1 MVECQ
6 NPTVLFYRYQLNK
19 AREDEI
25 RAYNLKMKPTWDA
38 EKVAKDAVA
47 NREQL
52 LYLAKET
59 GVKVSVVCCC
69 KLNNTQVSDE
79 HLFRQVSSCTGRYQ
93 LLIFRCTNVHL

>member
-1 MVECQ
+1 MSNGAAAFDLGPAVRVS
-6 NPTVLFYRYQLNK
+6 PLIKTARWGLLLTGIWWGHKRYQLNK

-59 GVKVSVVCCC
+59 GVKVPA
-69 KLNNTQVSDE
+69 N
-79 HLFRQVSSCTGRYQ
+79 F
-93 LLIFRCTNVHL
+93 

>member
-1 MVECQ
+1 MFC
-6 NPTVLFYRYQLNK
+6 FIFRYRINK

-25 RAYNLKMKPTWDA
+25 RDYNLKMKPVWDA

-59 GVKVSVVCCC
+59 GVKVWF
-69 KLNNTQVSDE
+69 LIE
-79 HLFRQVSSCTGRYQ
+79 WPRQRDHS
-93 LLIFRCTNVHL
+93 

>member
-1 MVECQ
+1 MLECQ
-6 NPTVLFYRYQLNK
+6 NPTVLLYRYQLNK

-59 GVKVSVVCCC
+59 GVKVPAN
-69 KLNNTQVSDE
+69 L
-79 HLFRQVSSCTGRYQ
+79 
-93 LLIFRCTNVHL
+93 